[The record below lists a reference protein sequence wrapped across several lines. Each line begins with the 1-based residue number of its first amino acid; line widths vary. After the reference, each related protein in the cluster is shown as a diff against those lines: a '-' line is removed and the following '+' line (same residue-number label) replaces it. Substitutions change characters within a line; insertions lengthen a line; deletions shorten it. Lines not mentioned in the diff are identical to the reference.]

1 MKRHWFHFSAPSTFY
16 GLAGRMTPW
25 FLALALITGL
35 ISLYWGFFETP
46 DRLGGS
52 NPQKEY
58 YRIIFVHVGS
68 AWMSM
73 WLYIVIAAWSAIGL
87 VFNTRLSY
95 MMAVSV
101 APTGAIFT
109 FLALFTGAFWGKPS
123 WGTWWDWDDG
133 KIALEALFH
142 EGRISATRRPTDFA
156 RLYDITERL
165 IPAAVLARPAVP
177 ETEARKELLEQAAAH
192 HGVGTL
198 TDLCDYHRQNS
209 NVCRPLVAELVEDG
223 RLLEVDVEGWRRGA
237 YLHPDAVVP
246 RRVDARALLS
256 PFDPVVF
263 NRDRAERVFGF
274 HYRVEIYVPKPKRRY
289 GYYVLPFLLGDE
301 LVGRV
306 DLKADRATCTLLVQ
320 AAWGEPDIDE
330 AEVARELAGELTLLA
345 AWLGLERVEVVG
357 AGNLSRALGREVP
370 VAPTG
375 GPA

>member
-109 FLALFTGAFWGKPS
+109 FIALFTGSFWGKPS
-123 WGTWWDWDDG
+123 WGTWWDWD
-133 KIALEALFH
+133 
-142 EGRISATRRPTDFA
+142 P
-156 RLYDITERL
+156 RLT
-165 IPAAVLARPAVP
+165 
-177 ETEARKELLEQAAAH
+177 
-192 HGVGTL
+192 
-198 TDLCDYHRQNS
+198 S
-209 NVCRPLVAELVEDG
+209 ELVLFFLYVG
-223 RLLEVDVEGWRRGA
+223 
-237 YLHPDAVVP
+237 YLALHSAID
-246 RRVDARALLS
+246 DAR
-256 PFDPVVF
+256 
-263 NRDRAERVFGF
+263 R
-274 HYRVEIYVPKPKRRY
+274 
-289 GYYVLPFLLGDE
+289 
-301 LVGRV
+301 
-306 DLKADRATCTLLVQ
+306 ADRA
-320 AAWGEPDIDE
+320 AA
-330 AEVARELAGELTLLA
+330 LLA
-345 AWLGLERVEVVG
+345 IVGLVTVPIIFWSINCPDPNQCAALHQRSSMSEIDGNILFGMLGLTFAFWMYSFATSFMRVRSIILEREADTSWVEEQLQKEGV
-357 AGNLSRALGREVP
+357 R
-370 VAPTG
+370 
-375 GPA
+375 